1 MMAQGVLDF
10 HYEDDGSAR
19 GLTALAGLPVYLDL
33 VRASGLADAIRDHV
47 RVAGSQGWLD
57 VQMVLA
63 LVFLN
68 LAGGDCVADIARLEG
83 DGGFVEVVERIEREL
98 LSRRERRGLTQRWR
112 REREP
117 HHHPGRAPRRRRRGG
132 AGRREAGQ

>member
-47 RVAGSQGWLD
+47 RVAGEQGWLD

-68 LAGGDCVADIARLEG
+68 LAGGDCVADVDRLAG
-83 DGGFVEVVERIEREL
+83 DGGFSAVLGRVEREL
-98 LSRRERRGLTQRWR
+98 LSRAESRGARKRWR
-112 REREP
+112 RDRGRTLPSPSSLSDWLERFHDP
-117 HHHPGRAPRRRRRGG
+117 
-132 AGRREAGQ
+132 